1 MDWVKIFSFD
11 TQYQAELT
19 KGLLEQN
26 EVKSVVINA
35 KDSLFLI
42 GEYELY
48 VQQDDEKKAIAI
60 VDEYKGLTKIDS
72 FIMRGPIERLKDVL
86 EDAGINSVIKTS
98 KNPQRRH

>member
-1 MDWVKIFSFD
+1 MDWVKIYSFD

-42 GEYELY
+42 GEY
-48 VQQDDEKKAIAI
+48 
-60 VDEYKGLTKIDS
+60 
-72 FIMRGPIERLKDVL
+72 
-86 EDAGINSVIKTS
+86 
-98 KNPQRRH
+98 